1 MIADLQ
7 DPEVPAAGVVV
18 ARQPIFDPGWEVI
31 AYELLYRPVHDA
43 DGPAT
48 PESMTAG
55 VFAGAFSDLGLDSLV
70 GDRPAHI
77 NVTRDFMLAMR
88 PLPLAPG
95 RTVLELVED
104 QVVDAELVDALKE
117 AVDAGFTLALDGYR
131 HATRL
136 EPLLDLASIVKL
148 NMQALTPRRDRERA
162 AQDRAARPASSIA
175 QRIET
180 ADEYELARELEFDA
194 YQGYFFALPELSEM
208 PATPTRELGTL
219 CALAATDANTTFEE
233 LEAIVRRDAGLSHKL
248 LRYANSAHIS
258 PLRPIASLRHAL
270 TMIGTVAIR
279 RWGMLLALS
288 GLRDAPH
295 HLLSLAL
302 QRARMSELLAPSMC
316 GDHRP
321 RRSPPA
327 CSRCSTRSPAAR
339 WTTWSSELTF
349 DDRLTEALVDRAGP
363 EGARAAGDARLR
375 ARRVRRGRPER
386 RRRRARE
393 RLPRRP
399 ALERSARSDRRLN
412 DGPAA
417 GDRHQRADA
426 AIAPAA
432 TNAVRQLASSTIV
445 PASAEPIAIPP
456 TNAVT
461 GHV

>member
-1 MIADLQ
+1 MLDDHP
-7 DPEVPAAGVVV
+7 DPDVPAAGVVV
-18 ARQPIFDPGWEVI
+18 ARQPIFDPGWDVI
-31 AYELLYRPVHDA
+31 AYELLYRPLHDA

-70 GDRPAHI
+70 GDLPAHI
-77 NVTRDFMLAMR
+77 NVTRDFMLSMR

-104 QVVDAELVDALKE
+104 QAVDAELVGAFQE

-136 EPLLDLASIVKL
+136 EPLLDLATIVKL
-148 NMQALTPRRDRERA
+148 NIQALTPAEIESELRKIEPRGLKL
-162 AQDRAARPASSIA
+162 IA

-219 CALAATDANTTFEE
+219 CALAATDATTTFEQ

-302 QRARMSELLAPSMC
+302 LRARMSELLAPSMAAATDRAFTA
-316 GDHRP
+316 GLFSLLDAITG
-321 RRSPPA
+321 RRMDDLV
-327 CSRCSTRSPAAR
+327 
-339 WTTWSSELTF
+339 SELTF
-349 DDRLTEALVDRAGP
+349 DDRLTSALVDREGP
-363 EGARAAGDARLR
+363 EGRVLR
-375 ARRVRRGRPER
+375 ATLAYERGEFDEAAQAVDVEVLAGAYRD
-386 RRRRARE
+386 
-393 RLPRRP
+393 
-399 ALERSARSDRRLN
+399 ALRWSD
-412 DGPAA
+412 
-417 GDRHQRADA
+417 
-426 AIAPAA
+426 
-432 TNAVRQLASSTIV
+432 QLA
-445 PASAEPIAIPP
+445 P
-456 TNAVT
+456 TAA
-461 GHV
+461 